1 MEELLDLAVRHEM
14 GHGLC
19 GEVVEEKA
27 DRTATLLREG
37 QRISCQGTL
46 AALN

>member
-19 GEVVEEKA
+19 GEVDV
-27 DRTATLLREG
+27 TGATRP
-37 QRISCQGTL
+37 
-46 AALN
+46 